1 MGEVLAVRNE
11 YRAQN
16 WFQVIQECRDSGLTN
31 REFCRQRGIPEKK
44 SEKKFYYW
52 LRKLRTQA
60 LEAAQPQIVPI
71 SPGAVA
77 EDVLQIHFRGADLR
91 LPGTVDLDAVAAVL
105 RSIQTV

>member
-31 REFCRQRGIPEKK
+31 REFCRQRGIPD
-44 SEKKFYYW
+44 
-52 LRKLRTQA
+52 RKLRTQA

>member
-1 MGEVLAVRNE
+1 MGEGLAVRNE
-11 YRAQN
+11 DRAQN

-44 SEKKFYYW
+44 FYYW

-60 LEAAQPQIVPI
+60 LEAAQPQIVP
-71 SPGAVA
+71 
-77 EDVLQIHFRGADLR
+77 DLR

>member
-1 MGEVLAVRNE
+1 MGEGLAVRNE
-11 YRAQN
+11 DRAQN

-44 SEKKFYYW
+44 FYYW
-52 LRKLRTQA
+52 LP
-60 LEAAQPQIVPI
+60 EAAHAGIGGGTATDCANIAGRCRRGCAPN
-71 SPGAVA
+71 S
-77 EDVLQIHFRGADLR
+77 FRGADLR

>member
-1 MGEVLAVRNE
+1 MGEGLAVRNE
-11 YRAQN
+11 GRAQN

-31 REFCRQRGIPEKK
+31 REFCRQRGIP
-44 SEKKFYYW
+44 EKKFYYW

-77 EDVLQIHFRGADLR
+77 EDVLQIHFRGADRR